1 MNWLGVE
8 ALTKTFPGGITA
20 LNDIS
25 LSAAR
30 GEFFS
35 IVGPTN
41 AGKSTLLKTI
51 AGLYRPDRGKV
62 VLAGRDAT
70 LLEPRQRRLGFV
82 FQNMALFPNRTGFD
96 NIAFPLKVAGAP
108 PAEIARRVK
117 EIAERLAIAH
127 VLARHPRT
135 FSGGE
140 QQRVAIG
147 RALAASSQ
155 ALLLDEPLTNLD
167 ARLRTLLRIDFKALH
182 RETGQTILYVTHDQ
196 VEAFSLSDRIA
207 VLNRGN
213 LQQIGTPEEI
223 YRHPVNRFVA
233 TFMGSPPMNILDA
246 ELSESDGAMI
256 AMGEG
261 FEVTVPSGRLA
272 EVAQLP
278 RRLAIGVRPEAV
290 SVLPARQIETPFPTE
305 VKWIE
310 RLGAK
315 NILDIAVGRAII
327 KALVRPD
334 HPVRHE
340 GPAFFGFDAGRMHLL
355 NPATDRFIH
364 A

>member
-1 MNWLGVE
+1 M
-8 ALTKTFPGGITA
+8 
-20 LNDIS
+20 
-25 LSAAR
+25 
-30 GEFFS
+30 
-35 IVGPTN
+35 
-41 AGKSTLLKTI
+41 
-51 AGLYRPDRGKV
+51 
-62 VLAGRDAT
+62 
-70 LLEPRQRRLGFV
+70 
-82 FQNMALFPNRTGFD
+82 
-96 NIAFPLKVAGAP
+96 
-108 PAEIARRVK
+108 
-117 EIAERLAIAH
+117 
-127 VLARHPRT
+127 
-135 FSGGE
+135 
-140 QQRVAIG
+140 
-147 RALAASSQ
+147 
-155 ALLLDEPLTNLD
+155 
-167 ARLRTLLRIDFKALH
+167 DFKALH